1 MGKGLKLYLLCLLSM
16 FLFVAESGVIV
27 AQQVAPCPMV
37 LGMDGSGKL
46 RSMRGG
52 AWGNLSEKTLRADL
66 SAESACYPENGA
78 RPISSVEVRLSP
90 HVPRARQQW
99 LFDLL
104 TGYGWTKE
112 RITVRT
118 VKELEEK

>member
-1 MGKGLKLYLLCLLSM
+1 MVFSLA
-16 FLFVAESGVIV
+16 AEGMAIV
-27 AQQVAPCPMV
+27 AQTVASCPMV
-37 LGMDGSGKL
+37 LGMDSSGKL

-66 SAESACYPENGA
+66 SAKSACYPEGGP
-78 RPISSVEVRLSP
+78 RPVSSIEVRLLP
-90 HVPRARQQW
+90 YVPKQREHW

-104 TGYGWTKE
+104 ANYGWTKE

-118 VKELEEK
+118 VKELEEN

>member
-1 MGKGLKLYLLCLLSM
+1 MFPLSLVDV
-16 FLFVAESGVIV
+16 FIRGGGANAIV

-37 LGMDGSGKL
+37 LGMDSSGKL

-52 AWGNLSEKTLRADL
+52 TWGSLSEKTLRADL
-66 SAESACYPENGA
+66 SADSACYPESGP
-78 RPISSVEVRLSP
+78 RPISSVEVRLLS

-104 TGYGWTKE
+104 TSYGWTEE
-112 RITVRT
+112 RISVRT
-118 VKELEEK
+118 VKEFEER